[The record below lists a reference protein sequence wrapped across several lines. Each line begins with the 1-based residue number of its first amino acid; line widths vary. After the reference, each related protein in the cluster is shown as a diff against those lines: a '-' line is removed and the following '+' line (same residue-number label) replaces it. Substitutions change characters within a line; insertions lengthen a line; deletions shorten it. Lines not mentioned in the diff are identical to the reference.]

1 MRINTNQLFNLAY
14 NSTSIKSL
22 EGHFF
27 YNYCFTY
34 LYKYRKSAKNAQ
46 INIMIVNAPCNGF
59 GDIIFAAKIYDYLN
73 SWYPKCNIKIATT
86 QPKAF
91 TTIGFDSKILIDLQ
105 AGNRTQCRRFA
116 RLSVPNNIMDPDIY
130 LVAPV
135 MTDFAPDIK
144 DLKQLFPT
152 ANWWNTYFFSEYNDV
167 LSKNFTFNTG
177 IGNDR
182 DGLLFTNTES
192 TPERLVKG
200 PYTLAYVA
208 ESIGG
213 VGTCLLSFFL
223 MVATKYHNKYKE
235 LNIIVPPWFANHTDR
250 FKNIKQ
256 KIKHLYPNIIVQSR
270 SDQAEGGGSQ
280 AEGGGSQIVISKGAP
295 NDPVLIFRADIL
307 PVPNKSMISLMQH
320 SLKDIL
326 LTGDQ
331 SITDALS
338 CCPKKNIFYQI
349 APWKADFAEN
359 LAKLLPN
366 MYLRSVRTSCG
377 TLKALSYNSN
387 YKKFIKNWD
396 FRTRSK
402 QKMDIVVLIG
412 MILKNNQDV
421 SLLSEIIASSR
432 SIRTLRS
439 QLDQNFE
446 K

>member
-1 MRINTNQLFNLAY
+1 
-14 NSTSIKSL
+14 
-22 EGHFF
+22 
-27 YNYCFTY
+27 
-34 LYKYRKSAKNAQ
+34 
-46 INIMIVNAPCNGF
+46 
-59 GDIIFAAKIYDYLN
+59 
-73 SWYPKCNIKIATT
+73 
-86 QPKAF
+86 
-91 TTIGFDSKILIDLQ
+91 
-105 AGNRTQCRRFA
+105 
-116 RLSVPNNIMDPDIY
+116 
-130 LVAPV
+130 
-135 MTDFAPDIK
+135 
-144 DLKQLFPT
+144 
-152 ANWWNTYFFSEYNDV
+152 
-167 LSKNFTFNTG
+167 
-177 IGNDR
+177 
-182 DGLLFTNTES
+182 
-192 TPERLVKG
+192 
-200 PYTLAYVA
+200 
-208 ESIGG
+208 
-213 VGTCLLSFFL
+213 
-223 MVATKYHNKYKE
+223 
-235 LNIIVPPWFANHTDR
+235 
-250 FKNIKQ
+250 
-256 KIKHLYPNIIVQSR
+256 
-270 SDQAEGGGSQ
+270 
-280 AEGGGSQIVISKGAP
+280 
-295 NDPVLIFRADIL
+295 
-307 PVPNKSMISLMQH
+307 MQH

-439 QLDQNFE
+439 QLDQNFG